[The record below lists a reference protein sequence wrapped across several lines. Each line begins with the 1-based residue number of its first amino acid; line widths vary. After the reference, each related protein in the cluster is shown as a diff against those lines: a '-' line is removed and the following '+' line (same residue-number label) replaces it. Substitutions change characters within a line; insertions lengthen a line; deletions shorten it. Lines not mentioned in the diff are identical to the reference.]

1 MTRHVRIIAHPRS
14 KTCARTAGMTWNPID
29 HTQGLRI
36 ISSLPLPA
44 GIAGLTDGHT
54 IWLNPA
60 LTPTGYRC
68 TLAHELIH
76 VERGVIHHLPDVLAA
91 REEAT
96 VDRIAAH
103 RLIAIDDLVTAIVWA
118 QGDHDRHSIA
128 VDTDVDV
135 STLDVRLRTVTDDE
149 AAAINRAL
157 DDLGQVA

>member
-1 MTRHVRIIAHPRS
+1 
-14 KTCARTAGMTWNPID
+14 MTWNPDD

-60 LTPTGYRC
+60 LTPTGRRC

-76 VERGVIHHLPDVLAA
+76 VERGIIHHLPNVLAE
-91 REEAT
+91 REERT

-103 RLIAIDDLVTAIVWA
+103 RLITIDDLVTAIVWA
-118 QGDHDRHSIA
+118 QGDGDRHGIA
-128 VDTDVDV
+128 TDVDV
-135 STLDVRLRTVTDDE
+135 DLSTLDVRLRTVTDDE

-157 DDLGQVA
+157 DELGQVA

>member
-1 MTRHVRIIAHPRS
+1 MTWHPDDHAQGIRIIDR
-14 KTCARTAGMTWNPID
+14 M
-29 HTQGLRI
+29 
-36 ISSLPLPA
+36 PLPP

-54 IWLNPA
+54 IWLNPN
-60 LTPTGYRC
+60 LTPAGRRC

-118 QGDHDRHSIA
+118 QGDHDRCSIA
-128 VDTDVDV
+128 IDTDVDL
-135 STLDVRLRTVTDDE
+135 STLDVRLRTVTPDE

-157 DDLGQVA
+157 ADLEQVA